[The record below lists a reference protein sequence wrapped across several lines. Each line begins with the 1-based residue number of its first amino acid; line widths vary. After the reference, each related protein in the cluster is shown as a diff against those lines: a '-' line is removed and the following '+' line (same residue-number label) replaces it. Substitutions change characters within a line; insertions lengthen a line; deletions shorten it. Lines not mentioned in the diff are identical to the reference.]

1 MCPFSLLFVLT
12 SPHPS
17 LFPFRDALLRE
28 GQEQIS
34 MSFWNDPLKVA
45 ADWLMG
51 IFTGWGMPEVAA
63 QILIGFLGIF
73 VLISL
78 LMVLDIF
85 LVWVERKVVSR
96 FQDRIGPNR
105 VGPFGLIQ
113 PFADI
118 IKLLIKEDITP
129 GGADRV
135 VYNIAPML
143 SMMSV
148 LILWAVVPLA
158 PRIIGVDLNIGA
170 LYIIAAGAIGTLSII
185 MAGWSSNNKFALI
198 GAFRQVAV
206 MVSFEIPMLTMLLIP
221 TIFAG
226 SMGFNAITEA
236 QDIWFFWLAP
246 LAAII
251 FLIAAI
257 AELGRAPFDMSEGES
272 ELVAGFN
279 TEYSG
284 MKFGMFYAGELL
296 HAFTFGGF
304 WAILFFGGYRFFG
317 LERVSAFLAIAVIIF
332 KAFIG
337 YWIIMWIKYTLMRIR
352 IDHML
357 AFNWKFLTPLAFTL
371 LMVVA
376 LMNALLKGTPTLVYV
391 AGMFLSNLGLGWI
404 ALEVVRSYSHGERE
418 KVEGPKPVVEAVHH

>member
-1 MCPFSLLFVLT
+1 
-12 SPHPS
+12 
-17 LFPFRDALLRE
+17 
-28 GQEQIS
+28 
-34 MSFWNDPLKVA
+34 MSFWHDPLKVA
-45 ADWLMG
+45 ADWLMS
-51 IFTGWGMPEVAA
+51 IFTGWGMPEIAA

-73 VLISL
+73 LLISL
-78 LMVLDIF
+78 LMLLDIF

-129 GGADRV
+129 GGADKV

-226 SMGFNAITEA
+226 SMGFNAVIQA
-236 QDIWFFWLAP
+236 QYPVPFVLIAP

-257 AELGRAPFDMSEGES
+257 AELGRAPFDMAEGES
-272 ELVAGFN
+272 ELVAGYN

-304 WAILFFGGYRFFG
+304 WAILFFGGYSLFG
-317 LERVSAFLAIAVIIF
+317 LERIPALDWLNNPFIHIFVLIA
-332 KAFIG
+332 KAMIG

-357 AFNWKFLTPLAFTL
+357 GFNWKFLTPLSFVL

-376 LMNALLKGTPTLVYV
+376 LLNALLAGTPTWLYV
-391 AGMFLSNLGLGWI
+391 SVMFLSNVSLGWV
-404 ALEVVRSYSHGERE
+404 ALEIARSYSRKERE
-418 KVEGPKPVVEAVHH
+418 RIEGVPQVVEAHH

>member
-1 MCPFSLLFVLT
+1 
-12 SPHPS
+12 
-17 LFPFRDALLRE
+17 
-28 GQEQIS
+28 

-45 ADWLMG
+45 ADWLLG
-51 IFTGWGMPEVAA
+51 IFTGWGMPELAA
-63 QILIGFLGIF
+63 NILIGFLG
-73 VLISL
+73 VLILISI
-78 LMVLDIF
+78 LMVLDIA
-85 LVWVERKVVSR
+85 LVWVERKVVAR

-105 VGPFGLIQ
+105 LGPFGLIQ

-118 IKLLIKEDITP
+118 IKLMIKEDTTP
-129 GGADRV
+129 GGADKV

-158 PRIIGVDLNIGA
+158 PTMLGVDLNIGV

-206 MVSFEIPMLTMLLIP
+206 MVSFEIPMLATLLIP
-221 TIFAG
+221 TILAG
-226 SMGFNAITEA
+226 SMGT
-236 QDIWFFWLAP
+236 
-246 LAAII
+246 AAIIEGQNIWYFFLSPLGALI

-257 AELGRAPFDMSEGES
+257 AELGRAPFDMAEGES
-272 ELVAGFN
+272 ELVSGYN
-279 TEYSG
+279 IEYSG

-304 WAILFFGGYRFFG
+304 WAIMFFGGYRFFG
-317 LERVSAFLAIAVIIF
+317 LEQVSPFLAIAVLVF
-332 KAFIG
+332 KAFLG
-337 YWIIMWIKYTLMRIR
+337 YWLIMWVRYTLLRIR

-371 LMVVA
+371 IMVTA
-376 LMNALLKGTPTLVYV
+376 LMNALLSGLNPWIYGI
-391 AGMFLSNLGLGWI
+391 GMFLSNVIVAWI
-404 ALEVVRSYSHGERE
+404 ALEIARSYSRRERE
-418 KVEGPKPVVEAVHH
+418 RVEGKPQVVETAHH

>member
-1 MCPFSLLFVLT
+1 MEF
-12 SPHPS
+12 
-17 LFPFRDALLRE
+17 FR
-28 GQEQIS
+28 
-34 MSFWNDPLKVA
+34 DPLKVV
-45 ADWLMG
+45 ADWLLG
-51 IFTGWGMPEVAA
+51 ILTGWGMPEVIA
-63 QILIGFLGIF
+63 QVLIGFLG
-73 VLISL
+73 VLLLLSL

-129 GGADRV
+129 TGADKV
-135 VYNIAPML
+135 VYNLAPLL

-158 PRIIGVDLNIGA
+158 PTMLGVDLNVGA
-170 LYIIAAGAIGTLSII
+170 LYIIAAGAIGALSII
-185 MAGWSSNNKFALI
+185 MAGWSSNNKYALI

-206 MVSFEIPMLTMLLIP
+206 LVSFEIPMLTILLIP

-226 SMGFNAITEA
+226 SMGMSAITQG
-236 QDIWFFWLAP
+236 QDVWYVFLSP
-246 LAAII
+246 LGALI
-251 FLIAAI
+251 FLIASI
-257 AELGRAPFDMSEGES
+257 AELGRAPFDMGEAES
-272 ELVAGFN
+272 ELVSGYN
-279 TEYSG
+279 IEYSG

-317 LERVSAFLAIAVIIF
+317 LEQVSPFLAVAVILF
-332 KAFIG
+332 KAMIG
-337 YWIIMWIKYTLMRIR
+337 YWIIMWVKYTLLRIR

-357 AFNWKFLTPLAFTL
+357 GFNWKFLTPLAFVL
-371 LMVVA
+371 LMVTA
-376 LMNALLKGTPTLVYV
+376 LVNALLADVPGWIYV
-391 AGMFLSNLGLGWI
+391 SGMFLSNVLTAWI
-404 ALEVVRSYSHGERE
+404 AMEIARSVSRRERE
-418 KVEGPKPVVEAVHH
+418 KVEGVKEVVTP

>member
-1 MCPFSLLFVLT
+1 M
-12 SPHPS
+12 
-17 LFPFRDALLRE
+17 D
-28 GQEQIS
+28 
-34 MSFWNDPLKVA
+34 FWNDPLKTA
-45 ADWLMG
+45 AEFLLKL
-51 IFTGWGMPEVAA
+51 FTGWGLPEIAA
-63 QILIGFLGIF
+63 QVLIGFLG
-73 VLISL
+73 VLILLSL

-85 LVWVERKVVSR
+85 LVWLERKVVSR
-96 FQDRIGPNR
+96 FQSRIGPNR

-129 GGADRV
+129 TGADKV
-135 VYNIAPML
+135 VYNLAPLL

-158 PRIIGVDLNIGA
+158 PTMLGVDLNVGA

-185 MAGWSSNNKFALI
+185 MAGWSSNNKYALI
-198 GAFRQVAV
+198 GAFREVAV
-206 MVSFEIPMLTMLLIP
+206 LLSFEIPMLTVMLIP

-226 SMGFNAITEA
+226 SMGIAAITKA
-236 QDIWFFWLAP
+236 QDVWFVFLAP
-246 LAAII
+246 LAALI

-257 AELGRAPFDMSEGES
+257 AELGRSPFDMGEAES
-272 ELVAGFN
+272 ELVAGYN
-279 TEYSG
+279 IEYSG

-317 LERVSAFLAIAVIIF
+317 LEQVSPFLAVAVIFF
-332 KAFIG
+332 KALVG
-337 YWIIMWIKYTLMRIR
+337 YWIIMWIKYTLLRIR

-371 LMVVA
+371 LMVTA
-376 LMNALLKGTPTLVYV
+376 FMNALLADASSWLYIS
-391 AGMFLSNLGLGWI
+391 GMFLSNVVLAWV
-404 ALEVVRSYSHGERE
+404 ALEIARVSSRKARE
-418 KVEGPKPVVEAVHH
+418 KVEGVKKVVEAGQ

>member
-1 MCPFSLLFVLT
+1 
-12 SPHPS
+12 
-17 LFPFRDALLRE
+17 
-28 GQEQIS
+28 
-34 MSFWNDPLKVA
+34 MSFWNDPLKIA
-45 ADWLMG
+45 ADWLLG
-51 IFTGWGMPEVAA
+51 LFTGWGMPELVA
-63 QILIGFLGIF
+63 QILIGFLGVF
-73 VLISL
+73 LLISL
-78 LMVLDIF
+78 LMLLDIF

-118 IKLLIKEDITP
+118 IKLLIKEDTTP
-129 GGADRV
+129 GGADKV

-185 MAGWSSNNKFALI
+185 MAGWASNNKFALI
-198 GAFRQVAV
+198 GAFRVVAV
-206 MVSFEIPMLTMLLIP
+206 MVSFEIPMLATLLIP

-226 SMGFNAITEA
+226 SMGFNAIIEKQT
-236 QDIWFFWLAP
+236 IWFVFLAP

-257 AELGRAPFDMSEGES
+257 AELGRAPFDMAEGES

-304 WAILFFGGYRFFG
+304 WAILFFGGYRFLG
-317 LERVSAFLAIAVIIF
+317 LEKVSAFLAIAVIVF
-332 KAFIG
+332 KAFLG
-337 YWIIMWIKYTLMRIR
+337 YWIIMWVKYTLLRIR

-357 AFNWKFLTPLAFTL
+357 AFNWKFLTPLAFVL

-376 LMNALLKGTPTLVYV
+376 LMNAILAGTPILVYA
-391 AGMFLSNLGLGWI
+391 AGMFLSNIILGWI
-404 ALEVVRSYSHGERE
+404 ALEIARSYSRKERE
-418 KVEGPKPVVEAVHH
+418 RIEGMRQVVEAHH

>member
-1 MCPFSLLFVLT
+1 
-12 SPHPS
+12 
-17 LFPFRDALLRE
+17 
-28 GQEQIS
+28 
-34 MSFWNDPLKVA
+34 MSFWKDPLKVA
-45 ADWLMG
+45 ADWLMS
-51 IFTGWGMPEVAA
+51 ILTGWGMPEIAA
-63 QILIGFLGIF
+63 QVLIGFLG
-73 VLISL
+73 VLILISV

-129 GGADRV
+129 SGADKV
-135 VYNIAPML
+135 VYNLAPML

-148 LILWAVVPLA
+148 LILWAIVPLA
-158 PRIIGVDLNIGA
+158 PTVLGVDLNIGA

-206 MVSFEIPMLTMLLIP
+206 LVSFEIPMLTILLIP

-226 SMGFNAITEA
+226 SMGMTAITEK
-236 QDIWFFWLAP
+236 QDIWFVLLSP
-246 LAAII
+246 LGALI
-251 FLIAAI
+251 FLITAI
-257 AELGRAPFDMSEGES
+257 AELGRAPFDMAEGES
-272 ELVAGFN
+272 ELVAGYN

-296 HAFTFGGF
+296 HAFTYGGF
-304 WAILFFGGYRFFG
+304 LAILFFGGYRFFG
-317 LERVSAFLAIAVIIF
+317 LEQVSPFLAIAVIVF

-337 YWIIMWIKYTLMRIR
+337 YWIIMWVKYTLLRIR

-357 AFNWKFLTPLAFTL
+357 AFNWKFLTPLAFAL
-371 LMVVA
+371 LMVTA
-376 LMNALLKGTPTLVYV
+376 LMNALLAGTSTWLYV
-391 AGMFLSNLGLGWI
+391 SGMFLSNVVLAWAALTI
-404 ALEVVRSYSHGERE
+404 ASSYSRKERE
-418 KVEGPKPVVEAVHH
+418 KVEGVKNVVTTSRSTP

>member
-1 MCPFSLLFVLT
+1 
-12 SPHPS
+12 
-17 LFPFRDALLRE
+17 
-28 GQEQIS
+28 
-34 MSFWNDPLKVA
+34 MSFWHDPLKVA
-45 ADWLMG
+45 ADWLLG
-51 IFTGWGMPEVAA
+51 ILKGWGLSEIAA
-63 QILIGFLGIF
+63 QILIGLLGVVFL
-73 VLISL
+73 LSL

-118 IKLLIKEDITP
+118 IKLIIKEDITP
-129 GGADRV
+129 DGADKI
-135 VYNIAPML
+135 VYNIAPIL

-206 MVSFEIPMLTMLLIP
+206 LVSFEIPMLTIMLIP

-226 SMGFNAITEA
+226 SMGLNAITEA
-236 QDIWFFWLAP
+236 QDIWFVWLTP
-246 LAAII
+246 LGALI

-257 AELGRAPFDMSEGES
+257 AELGRAPFDMAEGES
-272 ELVAGFN
+272 ELVAGYN

-304 WAILFFGGYRFFG
+304 WAILFFGGYRFLG
-317 LERVSAFLAIAVIIF
+317 LEKVSAFLAIAVILF
-332 KAFIG
+332 KAFLG
-337 YWIIMWIKYTLMRIR
+337 YWIIMWIKYTLLRIR

-357 AFNWKFLTPLAFTL
+357 GFNWKFLTPLAFTL

-376 LMNALLKGTPTLVYV
+376 LMNALLAGTPTWVYTL
-391 AGMFLSNLGLGWI
+391 GMFLSNVILGWV
-404 ALEVVRSYSHGERE
+404 ALEIARSYSRKERE
-418 KVEGPKPVVEAVHH
+418 SVEGVKKVVTT